1 MTMSLERKVV
11 LVTGSGKGIGESIAK
26 LLAQRGAIV
35 CCNDITDTCMKTAT
49 EIRDS
54 GGDAIALRFDV
65 TDGLQVREAVASLL
79 RKFGA
84 VDILVNNAGGTAG
97 QALVHEMSEEVW
109 EATVRINLKSCFN
122 CSKAVLPSMIERSYG
137 RIVSI
142 ASLRAE
148 TGLERDCAYAAAKA
162 GVYGFSRSLARE
174 VAPYNITVNTV
185 SPGIIRT
192 GEKAVLPW
200 EEYMRIVPLGI
211 GRPEDVAHT
220 VAFLC
225 SDEARYITGQV
236 FHVNGGWWPTC
247 K

>member
-1 MTMSLERKVV
+1 MGLERKVA
-11 LVTGSGKGIGESIAK
+11 LVTGAGRGIGESIAK
-26 LLAQRGAIV
+26 LLSQKGSIV
-35 CCNDITDTCMKTAT
+35 CCNDIDGSCTKTASD
-49 EIRDS
+49 IREA
-54 GGDAIALRFDV
+54 GGDAIALQFDV
-65 TDGLQVREAVASLL
+65 TASSQVGQAVASLVE
-79 RKFGA
+79 KFGKI
-84 VDILVNNAGGTAG
+84 DILVNNAGGTAG

-174 VAPYNITVNTV
+174 AAPYNITVNTV

-192 GEKAVLPW
+192 GESAVLPW